1 MEFTRHAHAR
11 MQQRGIRD
19 TDVHY
24 LMNFGKI
31 EYDHHGSRV
40 LYLDHAARR
49 RIGATVGTKTA
60 ERMSGLYAVVA
71 SDGAVL
77 TVGHRT
83 RRIRRR

>member
-1 MEFTRHAHAR
+1 MEFTRHAQAR

-24 LMNFGKI
+24 LLNYGKI

-49 RIGATVGTKTA
+49 RIGAAAGSRAA